1 MKRFRFGSRPRRRW
15 PLLLLSGVVL
25 ISFGGYMQAKALLAQ
40 YLIASAWEQSL
51 KDGLPHKP
59 WGWADTYP
67 IARLELRREGAS
79 SESFYILAGANG
91 RNLAFAP
98 GWLEETAAPGDG
110 GNTVIAG
117 HRDTHFA
124 ILREVGPG
132 DELLLENMRGELQQY
147 RVKYTSVVSERELSV
162 LEQVTDRL
170 TLITC
175 YPFYGLSDRAN
186 ERFVVVAEP
195 DDLWSRPDA
204 AAKAMVV
211 SLR

>member
-1 MKRFRFGSRPRRRW
+1 M
-15 PLLLLSGVVL
+15 LLLSGVFL
-25 ISFGGYMQAKALLAQ
+25 MSYGGYMQAKAFLAQ

-67 IARLELRREGAS
+67 IASLTLRREGEN

-98 GWLEETAAPGDG
+98 SWLEETAAPGAG

-124 ILREVGPG
+124 ILRELAPG
-132 DELLLENMRGELQQY
+132 DELVLENMRGEVQQY

-175 YPFYGLSDRAN
+175 YPFYGLSDRAD

-195 DDLWSRPDA
+195 DELWGRPDTV
-204 AAKAMVV
+204 AKAMVV

>member
-1 MKRFRFGSRPRRRW
+1 
-15 PLLLLSGVVL
+15 
-25 ISFGGYMQAKALLAQ
+25 MQAKALLAQ

-59 WGWADTYP
+59 WGWADTHP
-67 IARLELRREGAS
+67 IARLELRRAGES

-98 GWLEETAAPGDG
+98 SWLEDTAAPGAG

-124 ILREVGPG
+124 ILREVEPG
-132 DELLLENMRGELQQY
+132 DELLMENMHGELQQY

-195 DDLWSRPDA
+195 DDLWSRPDT